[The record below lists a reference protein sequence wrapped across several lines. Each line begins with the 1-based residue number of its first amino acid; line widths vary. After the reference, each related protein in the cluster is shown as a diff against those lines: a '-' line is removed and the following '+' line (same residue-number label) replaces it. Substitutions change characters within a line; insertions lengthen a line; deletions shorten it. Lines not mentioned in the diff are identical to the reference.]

1 MGTVFEARHRGTGR
15 LVAVK
20 LIADGA
26 AAGSADIVRRFQR
39 EAMATGAIQSQYIA
53 HALDTGIDPQ
63 TGSPYLVMDLLDGED
78 LQHSIASLGALP
90 PELALRI
97 AAQTCLGLQKAHE
110 AGVVHRDIKPGNLFL
125 AKREGTEIVVKLLDF
140 GIAKVK
146 MESITSAP
154 AGQMTRTGS
163 MLGSPVYMSP
173 EQARGKKTI
182 DHRTDLWS
190 LGVVLYE
197 ALAGVTPHAGAETLG
212 DLIFQICGEPPRPIQ
227 EPAPWVPAAVAAV
240 VHRAL
245 ALDPAHRF
253 ASARDMFDAI
263 QALLP
268 SGYALDQSMFVP
280 LSREARS
287 VLATHHS
294 IPGNLRA
301 PALSVVSSPSLNP
314 DAVGPVKTS
323 TTAGFASSMAAGTQG
338 RSWTRALSFG
348 AVAVLGV
355 AAGAFA
361 MQRHPTPAGSTTG
374 LAASAPS
381 PVTNVAATSEPDK
394 PAAPAVPPAATAS
407 APVPQAGES
416 PAPARPDSLGPRAPA
431 TGSPAANAPPPPPAP
446 RPAARTPTASPSK
459 GASQT
464 PKPDCSPPFT
474 FDAKGTKVW
483 KPECF

>member
-1 MGTVFEARHRGTGR
+1 LHQSASPPSVIDGKYQLLRQLGEGGMGTVFEARHRGTGR

-227 EPAPWVPAAVAAV
+227 EPAP
-240 VHRAL
+240 R
-245 ALDPAHRF
+245 
-253 ASARDMFDAI
+253 
-263 QALLP
+263 
-268 SGYALDQSMFVP
+268 
-280 LSREARS
+280 
-287 VLATHHS
+287 
-294 IPGNLRA
+294 
-301 PALSVVSSPSLNP
+301 
-314 DAVGPVKTS
+314 
-323 TTAGFASSMAAGTQG
+323 
-338 RSWTRALSFG
+338 
-348 AVAVLGV
+348 
-355 AAGAFA
+355 
-361 MQRHPTPAGSTTG
+361 
-374 LAASAPS
+374 
-381 PVTNVAATSEPDK
+381 
-394 PAAPAVPPAATAS
+394 
-407 APVPQAGES
+407 
-416 PAPARPDSLGPRAPA
+416 
-431 TGSPAANAPPPPPAP
+431 TGSPARAICSTRSRRSCRRGTRSTSRCSSRCRARRAACSRRTTRSRGTSARRRSRSSRAPA
-446 RPAARTPTASPSK
+446 
-459 GASQT
+459 
-464 PKPDCSPPFT
+464 
-474 FDAKGTKVW
+474 
-483 KPECF
+483 